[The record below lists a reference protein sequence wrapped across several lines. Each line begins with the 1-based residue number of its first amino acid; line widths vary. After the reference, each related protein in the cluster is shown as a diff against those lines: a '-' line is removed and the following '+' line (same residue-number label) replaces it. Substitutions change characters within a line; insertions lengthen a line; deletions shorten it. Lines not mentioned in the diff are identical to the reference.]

1 MQNTMPIDGQGHAL
15 NAYKRTGAQG
25 RGPVLYK
32 RPEDSRDNVL
42 LPERAITDTVSHYF
56 KGVKKFSLL
65 SRDEEIAL
73 AKRVAKGDPDA
84 RKQMIEANLRL
95 VISIAKKYIGRGLLL
110 QDLIEEG
117 NIGLIKSVERF
128 SASKGC
134 RFSTY
139 ATYWIRQ
146 AVERAVMNQS
156 GAVRLPIYV
165 ASDLSRLARAERDLS
180 SSLKREPSIME
191 LSIRTGLSGRYVR
204 KLSTL
209 ARKEL
214 PIEARLGDEDDTPL
228 LERLEDRSAPQPM
241 DLIDSGIRQK
251 KIKEWLKTLDENEGK
266 IIRLRFGFDGD
277 KAETLETVGRQFG
290 VTRERIRQ
298 IEGKALGKLRTV
310 IHSSAVAYT
319 DLV

>member
-1 MQNTMPIDGQGHAL
+1 MQNVMRIHGQGHAL
-15 NAYKRTGAQG
+15 NAAQRTGTNG
-25 RGPVLYK
+25 RALVLDK
-32 RPEDSRDNVL
+32 RHEDSRDNAP
-42 LPERAITDTVSHYF
+42 LPERAISDTVTHYF
-56 KGVKKFSLL
+56 KGVKMFSLL
-65 SRDEEIAL
+65 NRGQEIAL
-73 AKRVAKGDPDA
+73 ANRVAKGDPDA

-95 VISIAKKYIGRGLLL
+95 VISIAKKYINRGLPL

-128 SASKGC
+128 SVSKGC

-156 GAVRLPIYV
+156 GAVRLPIHV
-165 ASDLSRLARAERDLS
+165 ATDLSRIARAERELS

-191 LSIRTGLSGRYVR
+191 LSARTGLSGRYVK
-204 KLSTL
+204 KLSMLT
-209 ARKEL
+209 RKDL
-214 PIEARLGDEDDTPL
+214 SMEARLGDDDDTPL
-228 LERLEDRSAPQPM
+228 LEKLEDRSAPLPM
-241 DLIDSGIRQK
+241 DIIASGIRQK

>member
-1 MQNTMPIDGQGHAL
+1 MQIHGQGHAM
-15 NAYKRTGAQG
+15 NAAQRTGTEG
-25 RGPVLYK
+25 RGPVLFN
-32 RPEDSRDNVL
+32 RHEAGGNVP
-42 LPERAITDTVSHYF
+42 LPERAISDTVTHYF
-56 KGVKKFSLL
+56 KGVKTFPLL
-65 SRDEEIAL
+65 TRTQEIAL
-73 AKRVAKGDPDA
+73 AKRVAKGDSDA

-95 VISIAKKYIGRGLLL
+95 VISIAKKYIGRGLPL

-128 SASKGC
+128 SVSKGC

-146 AVERAVMNQS
+146 AIERAVMNQS
-156 GAVRLPIYV
+156 GAVRFPIHV
-165 ASDLSRLARAERDLS
+165 TNDLSRIARAERELS
-180 SSLKREPSIME
+180 SSLKREPSVME
-191 LSIRTGLSGRYVR
+191 LSTRTGLSGRYVK
-204 KLSTL
+204 KLSMLT
-209 ARKEL
+209 RKEL
-214 PIEARLGDEDDTPL
+214 SMDARLGGDDDDTPL
-228 LERLEDRSAPQPM
+228 LERLEDSSALRPM
-241 DLIDSGIRQK
+241 DIIVSSIRQK
-251 KIKEWLKTLDENEGK
+251 KIKEWLKTLDENERR

>member
-1 MQNTMPIDGQGHAL
+1 M
-15 NAYKRTGAQG
+15 NAVKG
-25 RGPVLYK
+25 RGPVLYN
-32 RPEDSRDNVL
+32 RHEDRENVP
-42 LPERAITDTVSHYF
+42 LPERAISDTVTHYF
-56 KGVKKFSLL
+56 KGVKTFALL
-65 SRDEEIAL
+65 TRAQEIGL
-73 AKRVAKGDPDA
+73 AKRVAKGDLDA

-95 VISIAKKYIGRGLLL
+95 VISIAKKYIGRGLPL

-128 SASKGC
+128 SVSKGC

-146 AVERAVMNQS
+146 AIERAVMNQS
-156 GAVRLPIYV
+156 GAVRLPIHI
-165 ASDLSRLARAERDLS
+165 ANDLSRLARAERKLS
-180 SSLKREPSIME
+180 SSLKREPSVME
-191 LSIRTGLSGRYVR
+191 LSTRTGLSGRYVK
-204 KLSTL
+204 KLSMLT
-209 ARKEL
+209 RKEL
-214 PIEARLGDEDDTPL
+214 SMDARLGDEDDTPL
-228 LERLEDRSAPQPM
+228 LERLEDSSAAQPM
-241 DLIDSGIRQK
+241 DIIANGIRQK
-251 KIKEWLKTLDENEGK
+251 KIKEWLKTLDENEGR

-298 IEGKALGKLRTV
+298 IEGKALVKLRTV